1 MQALAVFPK
10 RKSLEVI
17 EAAQPMLTQ
26 STQVDLKVLDVGI
39 CGTDREIAEGHYGTP
54 PRGEDHLI
62 LGHEALCEV
71 VAVGDQTAEVQV
83 GDLVVPSVRRPC
95 LQADCSA
102 CQGGR
107 QDFCYS
113 GNFTERGIKNLH
125 GFMADRVV
133 EDARFVTKVPGA
145 LRDVAVLIEPLTVA
159 EKALAQ
165 IWQVQRRLPWTC
177 AVNSDDKS
185 AQGCTALVLGAG
197 PVGLLGAMALAD
209 SGFKTYVYSREP
221 HGGPRSKVVEGFGGQ
236 YLSAEDVAVEDL
248 DEVLKGIDIVYEAT
262 GASALAFRV
271 LKELG
276 TNGVFVFTGVPGR
289 KHPVEIETGTIMRNL
304 VLKNQVLF
312 GTVNADADAF
322 QSAVE
327 RLERCMQKW
336 PDVVRSLI
344 SNRWELQNVSELLTE
359 YVPGI
364 KHVVQL
370 GES

>member
-10 RKSLEVI
+10 RKSIEVI
-17 EAAQPMLTQ
+17 EAAQPKLSLATEL
-26 STQVDLKVLDVGI
+26 DLKVIDVGV

-54 PRGEDHLI
+54 PEGEDHLI

-71 VAVGDQTAEVQV
+71 VAVGDQTGDFTV

-95 LQADCSA
+95 LQPDCSA

-107 QDFCYS
+107 QDFCYTE
-113 GNFTERGIKNLH
+113 NFTERGIKKLH
-125 GFMADRVV
+125 GFMADRIV
-133 EDARFVTKVPGA
+133 EDARFVTKVPGT

-165 IWQVQRRLPWTC
+165 VWQVQQRLPWAC
-177 AVNSDDKS
+177 SIDPEAKN

-209 SGFKTYVYSREP
+209 SGFQTFVYSREP
-221 HGGPRSKVVEGFGGQ
+221 NGGPRCKVVEGFEAS
-236 YLSAEDVAVEDL
+236 YLSAEDVAIEDL
-248 DEVLKGIDIVYEAT
+248 DELLKGIDIVYEAT

-312 GTVNADADAF
+312 GTVNADPNAF
-322 QSAVE
+322 QSAVD
-327 RLERCMQKW
+327 RLERCMHKW
-336 PDVVRSLI
+336 PDAVRSLI
-344 SNRWELQNVSELLTE
+344 STRWKLGDVPEVLTE
-359 YVPGI
+359 HVPGI

-370 GES
+370 AGK